1 MPNLRSP
8 TLPIAHRPVITTLCD
23 VKQPL
28 DSAKDVAN
36 AAGDALSKTASFF
49 ASTIIGI
56 GKSVFH
62 PINTTGNSPSKPA
75 PGTAPG
81 IEHYLE
87 KADTDVPVRITSI
100 DYGPEFYET
109 TKHPI
114 VDEALQAP
122 RKDGQTVRWINIDG
136 LNPKIIDRVCKH
148 FGVHTLSAE
157 DVLNTYQR
165 PKLETFND
173 HMQIILRQI
182 QVQDMKLKNEQ
193 ISFFLFKDTLISF
206 QEEPGDVFDPVRKR
220 LQNAKGR
227 LRNLQADYL
236 FYTLTDCI
244 VDHLFPLLEGYGAA
258 LEDLE
263 EEISQRPTPSCQ
275 QKLFSMKR
283 DLSLQRR
290 TLWPLRELIDGLYH
304 DESGIIDE
312 SLKTFYRDVQDHTM
326 QVIDLLETYRETAS
340 GLNDLY
346 QSSVGNKMNEIMK
359 VLTIMAS
366 FFIPITFVAGVYGMN
381 FEYIPELHW
390 QYSYFVFWGICLSMT
405 GGLAFYFW
413 RKGWIGGDK

>member
-1 MPNLRSP
+1 M
-8 TLPIAHRPVITTLCD
+8 
-23 VKQPL
+23 KQPL

-36 AAGDALSKTASFF
+36 AAGDAISNAASFF
-49 ASTIIGI
+49 TSTIIGI

-62 PINTTGNSPSKPA
+62 PISTAGNTHRKPA

-87 KADTDVPVRITSI
+87 KAGTDVPVRITTI
-100 DYGPEFYET
+100 DYGPEFHET
-109 TKHPI
+109 I
-114 VDEALQAP
+114 VHSTIDEALNLP
-122 RKDGQTVRWINIDG
+122 RKEGQKVRWINIDG
-136 LNPKIIDRVCKH
+136 LNPKIVDRVCKH
-148 FGVHTLSAE
+148 YGVHTLSAE

-165 PKLETFND
+165 PKLEAFND
-173 HMQIILRQI
+173 HIQIILRQI

-193 ISFFLFKDTLISF
+193 VAFFLFKDTLISF

-220 LQNAKGR
+220 LENIKGR
-227 LRNLQADYL
+227 FRNFQADYL
-236 FYTLTDCI
+236 LYTLIDCI

-258 LEDLE
+258 LEELE
-263 EEISQRPTPSCQ
+263 EEISQRPAPSCQ

-290 TLWPLRELIDGLYH
+290 TLWPLRELIDGLYR
-304 DESGIIDE
+304 DESGLIDE
-312 SLKTFYRDVQDHTM
+312 NLKTFYRDVQDHTM
-326 QVIDLLETYRETAS
+326 QVIDLLATYRETAS

-381 FEYIPELHW
+381 FEYIPELQWHF
-390 QYSYFVFWGICLSMT
+390 SYFVFWGICLSMT

-413 RKGWIGGDK
+413 RKGWIGGGN

>member
-1 MPNLRSP
+1 M
-8 TLPIAHRPVITTLCD
+8 
-23 VKQPL
+23 KQSI
-28 DSAKDVAN
+28 DSAKEVAN

-49 ASTIIGI
+49 TSTIIGI
-56 GKSVFH
+56 GKSVFS
-62 PINTTGNSPSKPA
+62 PITTAGHHHRKPA

-81 IEHYLE
+81 IEHYLD
-87 KADTDVPVRITSI
+87 KAEADVPVRITAI
-100 DYGPEFYET
+100 DYGADFNET
-109 TKHPI
+109 TAYDTI
-114 VDEALQAP
+114 DDALNAP
-122 RKDGQTVRWINIDG
+122 RKEGQKVRWLNIDG
-136 LNPKIIDRVCKH
+136 LNPKIVDRVCKH
-148 FGVHTLSAE
+148 FGVHILSAE

-165 PKLETFND
+165 PKLEIFAD
-173 HMQIILRQI
+173 HIQIILRQI

-193 ISFFLFKDTLISF
+193 IAFFLFKDTLISF
-206 QEEPGDVFDPVRKR
+206 QEQMGDVFDPVRKR
-220 LQNAKGR
+220 LENPKGR
-227 LRNLQADYL
+227 FRGQQADYL
-236 FYTLTDCI
+236 FYTLIDCI

-263 EEISQRPTPSCQ
+263 EEISQRPTPACQ

-290 TLWPLRELIDGLYH
+290 TLWPLRELIDGLYR
-304 DESGIIDE
+304 DESDLIDD

-381 FEYIPELHW
+381 FAYIPELEWH
-390 QYSYFVFWGICLSMT
+390 YSYFIFWGICLSMT
-405 GGLAFYFW
+405 SGLAIYFW
-413 RKGWIGGDK
+413 RKGWIGGNK